1 MGNWEQKF
9 EMLTTEV
16 ELKQQV
22 ASYNRFTLVKSIC
35 LLQQTIP
42 DVVEAPFFNRD
53 VTPLVTNHQ
62 SVDILLEQIS
72 QVTHLINATKDS
84 QLLSFLLS
92 DLPLLDTILVY
103 QGIYGVTLLDK
114 ILHFDLYQ
122 LDGTNRRTDLHLQ
135 FYQETMDHNTKRLQK
150 QIAYYLPKRKK

>member
-42 DVVEAPFFNRD
+42 DVVEASFFNRD
-53 VTPLVTNHQ
+53 VAPLVTNHQ

-150 QIAYYLPKRKK
+150 QMAYYLPKRKK

>member
-1 MGNWEQKF
+1 MF
-9 EMLTTEV
+9 
-16 ELKQQV
+16 V
-22 ASYNRFTLVKSIC
+22 ATDNSGCSRSS
-35 LLQQTIP
+35 
-42 DVVEAPFFNRD
+42 FFNRD

-62 SVDILLEQIS
+62 SVNILLEQIS

-92 DLPLLDTILVY
+92 DLPLLDTVLVY

-150 QIAYYLPKRKK
+150 QMAYYLPKRKK